1 MVPGITS
8 ISASELTDVSR
19 VVVVPPPSRPAEPEA
34 AALPEPPDKY
44 QPVRV
49 GPLFSLTRIDEA
61 STAAKTDQRVEAD
74 QFTQRVAADSNANN
88 RALQQKLYSQF

>member
-8 ISASELTDVSR
+8 VSASELADVSR
-19 VVVVPPPSRPAEPEA
+19 VVVVPPPSRPVEPEVA
-34 AALPEPPDKY
+34 AAPEPADKY

-49 GPLFSLTRIDEA
+49 GPLFSLSKIDEA
-61 STAAKTDQRVEAD
+61 STAAKTDQRAEAD
-74 QFTQRVAADSNANN
+74 QFTQRVAADSNADN

>member
-8 ISASELTDVSR
+8 VSASELADVSR
-19 VVVVPPPSRPAEPEA
+19 VVVTPPPSRPAEPEVTA
-34 AALPEPPDKY
+34 APEPPEKY

-49 GPLFSLTRIDEA
+49 GPLFSLSKIDEV
-61 STAAKTDQRVEAD
+61 STAAKTEQRVEAD
-74 QFTQRVAADSNANN
+74 QFSQRAAADNTADN